1 MFSPRKFQ
9 QNKAMS
15 HVRLFRF
22 KKSQRILKSE
32 EFKSVLQG
40 GLRREIGHFILFFLP
55 NGRSENRMGTII
67 TRKVGQATKRNAIKR
82 RLREYF
88 RSYHADI
95 VEDLPSHDVVFIAK
109 RNSRVLKPKMIGQEM
124 REFYEKNRDFIH
136 KRLSTNRI
144 GSSAQ

>member
-1 MFSPRKFQ
+1 MFSPRKSR

-15 HVRLFRF
+15 HEFRF

-32 EFKSVLQG
+32 EFEPVLQR
-40 GLRREIGHFILFFLP
+40 GLRREVKDFILFFLP

-67 TRKVGQATKRNAIKR
+67 TRKVGGAVKRNAIKR

-88 RSYHADI
+88 RSYHTDI
-95 VEDLPSHDVVFIAK
+95 LEDLPSHDIVFIAK
-109 RNSRVLKPKMIGQEM
+109 RNSGPVKPKMIGEEM
-124 REFYEKNRDFIH
+124 REFYEKNRDLIH
-136 KRLSTNRI
+136 HRLSTNRV